1 MRRPLPLTFLQGPSS
16 RLGMGLNALDPADW
30 LWPDERFEAEVAE
43 RERLLRERPGDV
55 LALLLGAGPAAA
67 ELLEAVAA
75 FLLAHHADR
84 HRREGETLHGP
95 GGRSVDL
102 ADPHPLRAAAR
113 LVQEDLCLMQAPSLG
128 APYALTGA
136 ALCFPAHWRL
146 ADKLGR
152 PLAAIHA
159 PVPGFAERLGAPVDR
174 LFANLAVERP
184 VWRANWSV
192 VESPALFHPQ
202 PREAV
207 PDLAAEDAGRRLWVR
222 VERQTLRRLP
232 RTRAVVFTIRTL
244 VGPLGEVAA
253 EPAVAAALAAGLRG
267 LDPAMAAYKGVPA
280 LAAALLGWLDRRA
293 AGGSGS
299 NGDA

>member
-16 RLGMGLNALDPADW
+16 RPEMGLNALDPADW
-30 LWPDERFEAEVAE
+30 LWPDERFDAEVAE
-43 RERLLRERPGDV
+43 RERLLRERPGEV
-55 LALLLGAGPAAA
+55 LALLPGAGPAAA
-67 ELLEAVAA
+67 ELLEAVAT

-84 HRREGETLHGP
+84 HRRVGDTLHGP

-113 LVQEDLCLMQAPSLG
+113 LVQEDLCLMQPVPAAG
-128 APYALTGA
+128 GPYALTGA

-174 LFANLAVERP
+174 LFASLPVERP

-202 PREAV
+202 PREPP

-244 VGPLGEVAA
+244 VRPLGEVAA
-253 EPAVAAALAAGLRG
+253 EPAVAAATAAGLRG

-293 AGGSGS
+293 GGGSG
-299 NGDA
+299 GDA